1 MTLNRSLLKPFATAI
16 AWVATGALCA
26 VSASAQ
32 ERFPSKPVSIIV
44 PFAAGGATDAIARVV
59 GQKLGERWGQPVV
72 VDNRA
77 GATGAIGS
85 MAVARAPADG
95 YTLLLA
101 TASTHSVAPAVNPK
115 LPYTMKDF
123 SAVSLVATFPNMLV
137 VHPSVPARTVP
148 EFIALLKAE
157 PSKYNFASTGAGGSV
172 HLAAELFKIATR
184 TEMVHVPFKG
194 SGAAMAELLS
204 GRVQVAFDNIPP
216 VWAQVQQGK
225 LRALAVTGLE
235 RSPTAPDVPTVAE
248 TVPGFEA
255 TTWVGLMA
263 PVGLP
268 PAIAA
273 KIAADTHEVMQLP
286 EVRKKL
292 LEQGSTAVGGTPEQF
307 TRFVADDTD
316 KWRKVVKATG
326 FVME

>member
-1 MTLNRSLLKPFATAI
+1 MPSKRVLLQSLTA
-16 AWVATGALCA
+16 VAISSIL
-26 VSASAQ
+26 VLSASGAAAQ
-32 ERFPSKPVSIIV
+32 ERFPSKPVSLVV
-44 PFAAGGATDAIARVV
+44 PFAAGGATDAIARLI
-59 GQKLGERWGQPVV
+59 GQKLGERWGHAVV

-85 MAVARAPADG
+85 TYVARAPADG

-115 LPYTMKDF
+115 LSYSQKDF
-123 SAVSLVATFPNMLV
+123 STISLVATFPNMLV
-137 VHPSVPARTVP
+137 VHPSVPARNVA
-148 EFIALLKAE
+148 EFVALLKAE

-172 HLAAELFKIATR
+172 HLAAELFKIATG

-194 SGAAMAELLS
+194 SGAALSELLS
-204 GRVQVAFDNIPP
+204 GRVQVAFDNVPA
-216 VWAQVQQGK
+216 VWPQVQQGK

-235 RSPTAPDVPTVAE
+235 RSPIAPDVPTLAE
-248 TVPGFEA
+248 TVPGFSA

-263 PVGLP
+263 PAGLP

-273 KIAADTHEVMQLP
+273 KIAAETREVLQLP

-292 LEQGSTAVGGTPEQF
+292 LEQGASAASGSPEQF
-307 TRFVADDTD
+307 GRFVADDTD
-316 KWRKVVKATG
+316 KWRKVVRATG

>member
-1 MTLNRSLLKPFATAI
+1 MKLDRSLVRLSLA
-16 AWVATGALCA
+16 VAASVVLGTGAA
-26 VSASAQ
+26 AAQ
-32 ERFPSKPVSIIV
+32 ERFPSKPVTIVV
-44 PFAAGGATDAIARVV
+44 PFAAGGATDAIARLV
-59 GQKLGERWGQPVV
+59 GQKLSERWGQPVV

-85 MAVARAPADG
+85 TYVARAPADG
-95 YTLLLA
+95 TMLLLA

-115 LPYTMKDF
+115 LSYSMKDF
-123 SAVSLVATFPNMLV
+123 TAVSLVATGPPMLV

-216 VWAQVQQGK
+216 VWAQVQQGR

-235 RSPTAPDVPTVAE
+235 RSPVAPDVPTVAE

-263 PVGLP
+263 PAGLP
-268 PAIAA
+268 PAIANR
-273 KIAADTHEVMQLP
+273 IAADTREVMQLP
-286 EVRKKL
+286 EVRSKL
-292 LEQGSTAVGGTPEQF
+292 LEQGATAVGGTPDQF

>member
-1 MTLNRSLLKPFATAI
+1 MPSKRFLLKSATA
-16 AWVATGALCA
+16 VALSSMLAL
-26 VSASAQ
+26 SASGAAAQ
-32 ERFPSKPVSIIV
+32 ERFPSKPVSLVV
-44 PFAAGGATDAIARVV
+44 PFAAGGATDAIARLI

-85 MAVARAPADG
+85 TYVARAPADG

-115 LPYTMKDF
+115 LSYSQKDF
-123 SAVSLVATFPNMLV
+123 STISLVATFPNMLV
-137 VHPSVPARTVP
+137 VHPSVPARNVA
-148 EFIALLKAE
+148 EFVALLKAE

-172 HLAAELFKIATR
+172 HLAAELFKIATG

-194 SGAAMAELLS
+194 SGAALSELLS
-204 GRVQVAFDNIPP
+204 GRVQIAFDNIPA
-216 VWAQVQQGK
+216 VWPQVQQGK

-235 RSPTAPDVPTVAE
+235 RSPVAPEVPTLAE
-248 TVPGFEA
+248 TVPGFSA

-263 PVGLP
+263 PAGLP

-273 KIAADTHEVMQLP
+273 KIAADTREVMQLP
-286 EVRKKL
+286 EVKKKL
-292 LEQGSTAVGGTPEQF
+292 LEQGASAVGSTPEQF
-307 TRFVADDTD
+307 SRFVAEDTD
-316 KWRKVVKATG
+316 KWRKVVRVTG